1 MNGATPDPSQPAREP
16 DAVARLQLTQA
27 LQRAQYAI
35 AWERA
40 WPGLAR
46 LLSVIGLFLVV
57 SWAGLWLAL
66 PFLARAIGIG
76 LFALAALAA
85 LFPFSRF
92 RWPTREEALSRLDRG
107 TGIRHRPATALT
119 DTLSTRDPIAQA
131 LWREQRERTLASIKR
146 IRAGLPSPRLP
157 IHDPWALR
165 ALVMV
170 MLAAAYVAA
179 GDERTLR
186 IAAAFDWNGVL
197 APANVRVDAWVT
209 PPVYTGKPPVILSA
223 ARDAALPDSG
233 TPLPVPAGSTL
244 LVRSSGGAIDVVVGG
259 GVTEVAPIEQAPKG
273 TNERHFKITGDG
285 TAHVRAPSGQPLW
298 KFAATPD
305 RAPTIS
311 LAKDPERQARGSL
324 QMSYKLEDDY
334 GVTEARAQFAARTA
348 DAAKESNKESNKE
361 TNKEGK
367 DGKNKEADKAE
378 PRPLFEPPQFL
389 LVLPNART
397 RNGVGQTVK
406 DLSEDPYAGA
416 DVTLTLTAKDEAG
429 NEGKSEPFNMRL
441 PERLFTKPLARA
453 LIEQR
458 RVLALDAN
466 QSSQVYVA
474 LDALMIAPELFTPE
488 AGHYLGLYSISRQI
502 EAARKDDAMRKLM
515 ASVWSLD
522 LGLYSIVRQLDA
534 VRTDDALREV
544 VASLWAL
551 AVTIEDG
558 NISDV
563 DKALRAAQE
572 ALKQALERGAT
583 DEEIKKLTDNLRA
596 ALDNFLRQ
604 LAEQFRN
611 NPQQLARPLDPNTKM
626 LSQQDLKSMLDRLE
640 RMSRS
645 GDKDAAK
652 QLLEQLQQMLEN
664 LQMAQPGQGGDDMEQ
679 ALNELGD
686 MIRKQ
691 QQLRDKTYKQGQDSR
706 RERQRGKQGDQ
717 SMGDLQQ
724 DQQGLRDRLKKLQ
737 EELAKRGMGPG
748 QRGQQGQRGEQGQG
762 QQGQGQQGQGGD
774 QGDGEDG
781 LDQADN
787 AMGDATGRLGEGNAD
802 GAVDS
807 QGRALEA
814 LRKGAQSLAEAMQQG
829 DGDQPGDGPGNP
841 RGRQQGAANSTDP
854 LGRPMRHNEFSDDY
868 TVKIPGE
875 IDVQRVRRILE
886 ELRRRLADPSR
897 PQIELDYIERLLK
910 DY

>member
-1 MNGATPDPSQPAREP
+1 LLNGAPTDPTKSAREP
-16 DAVARLQLTQA
+16 DAVARLHLTQA

-40 WPGLAR
+40 WPGFAR
-46 LLSVIGLFLVV
+46 VLSVVGLFLVA
-57 SWAGLWLAL
+57 SWVGLWLAL
-66 PFLARAIGIG
+66 PFLARAVGIG

-85 LFPFSRF
+85 LFPFARF

-119 DTLSTRDPIAQA
+119 DTLSNNDPIAQA

-179 GDERTLR
+179 GDERNLR
-186 IAAAFDWNGVL
+186 IGAAFDWNGVL

-209 PPVYTGKPPVILSA
+209 PPAYTGKPPVILSA
-223 ARDAALPDSG
+223 ARDAASPDSAA
-233 TPLPVPAGSTL
+233 PLPVPSGSTL
-244 LVRSSGGAIDVVVGG
+244 LVRSSGGSIDVVVGG
-259 GVTEVAPIEQAPKG
+259 GVTEVAPSEQAPKG

-298 KFAATPD
+298 RFAATPD

-324 QMSYKLEDDY
+324 QMSYRLEDDY
-334 GVTEARAQFAARTA
+334 GVTEARAQFAVRNP
-348 DAAKESNKESNKE
+348 DAARETSKEA
-361 TNKEGK
+361 
-367 DGKNKEADKAE
+367 KNKDVDKAE
-378 PRPLFEPPQFL
+378 PRPLFEPPQFA

-416 DVTLTLTAKDEAG
+416 DVTLTLTARDEAG
-429 NEGKSEPFNMRL
+429 NEGRSEPFNMRL

-466 QSSQVYVA
+466 QDTQVYAA

-488 AGHYLGLYSISRQI
+488 TGHYLGLFSISRQI
-502 EAARKDDAMRKLM
+502 EEVRKDDASRKLM
-515 ASVWSLD
+515 ASAWSLD
-522 LGLYSIVRQLDA
+522 PGLYSVVRQLDA
-534 VRTDDALREV
+534 VRTDDAMREV

-558 NISDV
+558 QISDV
-563 DKALRAAQE
+563 EKALRAAQE

-611 NPQQLARPLDPNTKM
+611 NPQQQARPLDPNTKM

-645 GDKDAAK
+645 GDKEAAK

-706 RERQRGKQGDQ
+706 RDRQRGKQGDQ
-717 SMGDLQQ
+717 SMSDLQQ

-748 QRGQQGQRGEQGQG
+748 QRGQQGQQGQQGQRGE
-762 QQGQGQQGQGGD
+762 QGQGQQGQGGD

-781 LDQADN
+781 LEQADS
-787 AMGDATGRLGEGNAD
+787 AMGDAGGRLGEGNAD

-829 DGDQPGDGPGNP
+829 DGDQPGDGPGSP
-841 RGRQQGAANSTDP
+841 RGRQQGAQNSTDP

>member
-1 MNGATPDPSQPAREP
+1 LSGSPPDLPQPAREP
-16 DAVARLQLTQA
+16 DAAARLQLTQA
-27 LQRAQYAI
+27 LQRATYAI

-46 LLSVIGLFLVV
+46 LLSVVGLFLVA

-66 PFLARAIGIG
+66 PFVARVVGVG
-76 LFALAALAA
+76 LFGLLALGAL
-85 LFPFSRF
+85 LPLIRF
-92 RWPTREEALSRLDRG
+92 RWPTREAALARLDRG

-119 DTLSTRDPIAQA
+119 DTLATKDPISRA
-131 LWREQRERTLASIKR
+131 LWQAQRERTLASLKR
-146 IRAGLPSPRLP
+146 IRAGLPSPRLA

-170 MLAAAYVAA
+170 MLVASYVAA
-179 GDERTLR
+179 GDERTMR
-186 IAAAFDWNGVL
+186 VAAAFDWNGVL

-209 PPVYTGKPPVILSA
+209 PPAYTGKPPIILSA
-223 ARDAALPDSG
+223 ANRDAGAPDG
-233 TPLPVPAGSTL
+233 GPLSVPSGSTL
-244 LVRSSGGAIDVVVGG
+244 LVRSSGGTIDVVVGG
-259 GVTEVAPIEQAPKG
+259 GVTEIAPSEAAPQG
-273 TNERHFKITGDG
+273 TNERHFKIAGDG
-285 TAHVRAPSGQPLW
+285 TAHVRAPAGQPQW
-298 KFAATPD
+298 KFTATADNP
-305 RAPTIS
+305 PKIS
-311 LAKDPERQARGSL
+311 LAKDPERQAHGSL

-334 GVTEARAQFAARTA
+334 GVTEARAQFAARPSEATESGRPVTK
-348 DAAKESNKESNKE
+348 DANA
-361 TNKEGK
+361 
-367 DGKNKEADKAE
+367 AE
-378 PRPLFEPPQFL
+378 PRPLFEAPQFA

-416 DVTLTLTAKDEAG
+416 EVTLILTAKDEGG

-458 RVLALDAN
+458 RILALDAN
-466 QSSQVYVA
+466 RNSQVFAA
-474 LDALMIAPELFTPE
+474 LDALLIAPELFTPE
-488 AGHYLGLYSISRQI
+488 TGHYLGLYSVARQL
-502 EAARKDDAMRKLM
+502 EAAR
-515 ASVWSLD
+515 
-522 LGLYSIVRQLDA
+522 
-534 VRTDDALREV
+534 TDVALREV

-563 DKALRAAQE
+563 EKALRAAQD
-572 ALKQALERGAT
+572 ALKQALERGAS

-604 LAEQFRN
+604 LAEQMQK
-611 NPQQLARPLDPNTKM
+611 NPQQLARPLDPNTRM
-626 LSQQDLKSMLDRLE
+626 LSQNDLKNMLDRLE
-640 RMSRS
+640 RMSRA

-664 LQMAQPGQGGDDMEQ
+664 LQMAQPGQSGDGDMEQ

-691 QQLRDKTYKQGQDSR
+691 QQLRDKTFKQGQDSR
-706 RERQRGKQGDQ
+706 RDRMRGKQGEQ

-737 EELAKRGMGPG
+737 QELAKRGMGPG
-748 QRGQQGQRGEQGQG
+748 QRGDKG
-762 QQGQGQQGQGGD
+762 QQGQDGQQGD
-774 QGDGEDG
+774 QPGDGEDG
-781 LDQADN
+781 LDQADS
-787 AMGDATGRLGEGNAD
+787 AMGDAGGRLGEGNAD

-807 QGRALEA
+807 QGKALEA

-829 DGDQPGDGPGNP
+829 DGDQPGEGPGNAK
-841 RGRQQGAANSTDP
+841 GRQQGAQNGTDP
-854 LGRPMRHNEFSDDY
+854 LGRPMRHNEFTDDFS
-868 TVKIPGE
+868 VKIPGE

>member
-1 MNGATPDPSQPAREP
+1 LNGVTPDPSDPIRDG
-16 DAVARLQLTQA
+16 DALPRLKLAQA
-27 LQRAQYAI
+27 LDRARYAI

-40 WPGLAR
+40 WPNLAR
-46 LLSVIGLFLVV
+46 LLTVVGLFLAL

-66 PFLARAIGIG
+66 PFLARAIG
-76 LFALAALAA
+76 LVVFAGVAIAA
-85 LFPFSRF
+85 LFPLVRF
-92 RWPTREEALSRLDRG
+92 RWPSREEGLSRLDRG
-107 TGIRHRPATALT
+107 SGIRHRPATTLT
-119 DTLSTRDPIAQA
+119 DTLTSQDPVAKA
-131 LWREQRERTLASIKR
+131 LWQAQRERTLASLKR
-146 IRAGLPSPRLP
+146 IRAGLPRPRLAL
-157 IHDPWALR
+157 HDPWALR

-170 MLAAAYVAA
+170 MLVATFFAA
-179 GDERTLR
+179 GNERAMRLG
-186 IAAAFDWNGVL
+186 AAFDWNGVL
-197 APANVRVDAWVT
+197 APTNVRVDAWVT
-209 PPVYTGKPPVILSA
+209 PPLYTGKPPVILSA
-223 ARDAALPDSG
+223 ANKEAAALPAG
-233 TPLPVPAGSTL
+233 GPLAVPAGSTL
-244 LVRSSGGAIDVVVGG
+244 IVRSSGGSLDVVVSGG
-259 GVTEVAPIEQAPKG
+259 LKEVAPTEATPKG
-273 TNERHFKITGDG
+273 TNEKHFAITGDG
-285 TAHVRAPSGQPLW
+285 TAHVRAPAGQPQW
-298 KFAATPD
+298 AFAATPD
-305 RAPTIS
+305 RAPTIA
-311 LAKDPERQARGSL
+311 LAKDPERQARGAL
-324 QMSYKLEDDY
+324 QLSYKIEDDY
-334 GVTEARAQFAARTA
+334 GVTGAEAQFGLRPA
-348 DAAKESNKESNKE
+348 DAKDGAKDG
-361 TNKEGK
+361 GK
-367 DGKNKEADKAE
+367 DGDTKAAA
-378 PRPLFEPPQFL
+378 RPLFQPPQFP

-458 RVLALDAN
+458 RILALDA
-466 QSSQVYVA
+466 SQNAQVFTA

-488 AGHYLGLYSISRQI
+488 AGHYLGLYSVSRQL
-502 EAARKDDAMRKLM
+502 EAA
-515 ASVWSLD
+515 
-522 LGLYSIVRQLDA
+522 
-534 VRTDDALREV
+534 RTDDALREV

-645 GDKDAAK
+645 GDKEAAK

-706 RERQRGKQGDQ
+706 RDRSRGKQGDQ

-748 QRGQQGQRGEQGQG
+748 QRGQQGQQGQRGE
-762 QQGQGQQGQGGD
+762 QGQGQQGQGGD

-781 LDQADN
+781 LDQADS

-829 DGDQPGDGPGNP
+829 DGDQPGDGPGSP

-854 LGRPMRHNEFSDDY
+854 LGRPMRNNEFTDDY

>member
-1 MNGATPDPSQPAREP
+1 MSGVPPDPTKPAREP

-27 LQRAQYAI
+27 LRRAQYAI
-35 AWERA
+35 AWERT
-40 WPGLAR
+40 WPGLVR
-46 LLSVIGLFLVV
+46 FLSVVGLFLVA

-66 PFLARAIGIG
+66 PFLGRAIGIG

-85 LFPFSRF
+85 LFPLARF
-92 RWPTREEALSRLDRG
+92 RWPSREEALSRLDRG

-119 DTLSTRDPIAQA
+119 DTLSTKDPIAQA

-146 IRAGLPSPRLP
+146 IRAGLPSPRLA

-179 GDERTLR
+179 GDERALR

-209 PPVYTGKPPVILSA
+209 PPLYTGKPPVILSA
-223 ARDAALPDSG
+223 ANRDAAASDSG
-233 TPLPVPAGSTL
+233 APLPVPAGSTL
-244 LVRSSGGAIDVVVGG
+244 LVRSSGGNIDVAVGG
-259 GVTEVAPIEQAPKG
+259 GVTEVAPSEQAPKG
-273 TNERHFKITGDG
+273 TNERHFKIAGDG

-298 KFAATPD
+298 RFAATPD
-305 RAPTIS
+305 RAPSIS

-334 GVTEARAQFAARTA
+334 GVSEARAQFAARPA
-348 DAAKESNKESNKE
+348 DAAQDGSKEAGKEAN
-361 TNKEGK
+361 K
-367 DGKNKEADKAE
+367 DGKTAE
-378 PRPLFEPPQFL
+378 PRPLFEPPQFA

-397 RNGVGQTVK
+397 RSGVGQTVK

-458 RVLALDAN
+458 RILALDAN
-466 QSSQVYVA
+466 QNSQVYTA

-488 AGHYLGLYSISRQI
+488 AGHYLGLFSVKHQL
-502 EAARKDDAMRKLM
+502 EAARTDAAMR
-515 ASVWSLD
+515 D
-522 LGLYSIVRQLDA
+522 
-534 VRTDDALREV
+534 V

-558 NISDV
+558 NITDV
-563 DKALRAAQE
+563 EKALRAAQE

-611 NPQQLARPLDPNTKM
+611 NPQQQARPLDPNTKM

-645 GDKDAAK
+645 GDKEAAK

-664 LQMAQPGQGGDDMEQ
+664 LQMAQPGQGGDNEMEQ

-706 RERQRGKQGDQ
+706 RDRMRGKQGDQ

-748 QRGQQGQRGEQGQG
+748 QRGQQGQRGDQQGQQG
-762 QQGQGQQGQGGD
+762 QQGQGQQGQGGE

-781 LDQADN
+781 LDQADS

-854 LGRPMRHNEFSDDY
+854 LGRPMRHNEFTDDY

-886 ELRRRLADPSR
+886 ELRRRLGDPSR

>member
-1 MNGATPDPSQPAREP
+1 MSGASPDPSQPAREP
-16 DAVARLQLTQA
+16 DTVARLHLTQA

-46 LLSVIGLFLVV
+46 ILSVVGLFLVA

-76 LFALAALAA
+76 LFVLAALAA
-85 LFPFSRF
+85 LFPLARF

-119 DTLSTRDPIAQA
+119 DTLSTKDPIAQA

-179 GDERTLR
+179 GDERTMR

-223 ARDAALPDSG
+223 ANRDAASPDSG
-233 TPLPVPAGSTL
+233 APLPVPSGSTL
-244 LVRSSGGAIDVVVGG
+244 LVRSSGGTIDVVVGG
-259 GVTEVAPIEQAPKG
+259 GVTEIAPSEQAPKG

-298 KFAATPD
+298 RFAATPD
-305 RAPTIS
+305 RAPAIS

-334 GVTEARAQFAARTA
+334 GVTEARAQFAARNA
-348 DAAKESNKESNKE
+348 DAAKESKE
-361 TNKEGK
+361 
-367 DGKNKEADKAE
+367 DKNKEADKAE
-378 PRPLFEPPQFL
+378 RRPLFEPPQFA

-458 RVLALDAN
+458 RILALDAN
-466 QSSQVYVA
+466 QNALVYTA

-488 AGHYLGLYSISRQI
+488 TGHYLGLFSVSDRSRRPQRRCHAQADGQRWRSIGIRSRQL
-502 EAARKDDAMRKLM
+502 EAARTDA
-515 ASVWSLD
+515 
-522 LGLYSIVRQLDA
+522 
-534 VRTDDALREV
+534 ALREV

-604 LAEQFRN
+604 LVEQQRN

-640 RMSRS
+640 RLSRS

-664 LQMAQPGQGGDDMEQ
+664 LQMAQPGQGGDEMEQ

-706 RERQRGKQGDQ
+706 RDRQRGKQGDQ

-748 QRGQQGQRGEQGQG
+748 QRGQQGQQGQQGQRGE
-762 QQGQGQQGQGGD
+762 QGQGQQGQGGD

-781 LDQADN
+781 LDQADS

-807 QGRALEA
+807 QGRALDA

-841 RGRQQGAANSTDP
+841 RGRQQGATNSTDP
-854 LGRPMRHNEFSDDY
+854 LGRPMRNNEFTDDY

>member
-1 MNGATPDPSQPAREP
+1 MNGTSPDPTKSTREP
-16 DAVARLQLTQA
+16 DTVARLQLTQA
-27 LQRAQYAI
+27 LQRAQYAL

-40 WPGLAR
+40 WPGFAR
-46 LLSVIGLFLVV
+46 ILSVVGLFLVA

-66 PFLARAIGIG
+66 PFLARVIGIG
-76 LFALAALAA
+76 LFALLALAA
-85 LFPFSRF
+85 FFPLARF

-119 DTLSTRDPIAQA
+119 DTLSTKDPIAQA
-131 LWREQRERTLASIKR
+131 LWQEQRERTLASIKR

-179 GDERTLR
+179 GDERALR

-223 ARDAALPDSG
+223 NRDAASPDSG
-233 TPLPVPAGSTL
+233 APLSVPSGSTL

-259 GVTEVAPIEQAPKG
+259 GVTEVAPGEQAPKG

-285 TAHVRAPSGQPLW
+285 SAHVRAPAGQPLW
-298 KFAATPD
+298 RFAATPD
-305 RAPTIS
+305 RAPSIS

-334 GVTEARAQFAARTA
+334 GVTEARAQFATRNA
-348 DAAKESNKESNKE
+348 DAAKETNKEANKE
-361 TNKEGK
+361 TNKDGKNEGK
-367 DGKNKEADKAE
+367 DGKSKEADKAE
-378 PRPLFEPPQFL
+378 PRPLFEPPQFA

-458 RVLALDAN
+458 RILALDGN
-466 QSSQVYVA
+466 QNAQVYTA

-488 AGHYLGLYSISRQI
+488 TGHYLGLFSVSRQL
-502 EAARKDDAMRKLM
+502 EAAR
-515 ASVWSLD
+515 
-522 LGLYSIVRQLDA
+522 
-534 VRTDDALREV
+534 TDVALREV

-604 LAEQFRN
+604 LVEQQRN

-664 LQMAQPGQGGDDMEQ
+664 LQMAQPGQGGDNEMEQ

-691 QQLRDKTYKQGQDSR
+691 QQLRDKTYKQGQDSSR
-706 RERQRGKQGDQ
+706 DRQRGKQGDQ

-748 QRGQQGQRGEQGQG
+748 QRGQQGQQGQQGQRGEQGQG

-781 LDQADN
+781 LDQADS
-787 AMGDATGRLGEGNAD
+787 AMGDATGRLGDGNAD

-854 LGRPMRHNEFSDDY
+854 LGRPMRNNEFTDDY

-886 ELRRRLADPSR
+886 ELRRRLGDPSR

>member
-1 MNGATPDPSQPAREP
+1 M
-16 DAVARLQLTQA
+16 
-27 LQRAQYAI
+27 
-35 AWERA
+35 
-40 WPGLAR
+40 
-46 LLSVIGLFLVV
+46 
-57 SWAGLWLAL
+57 
-66 PFLARAIGIG
+66 
-76 LFALAALAA
+76 
-85 LFPFSRF
+85 
-92 RWPTREEALSRLDRG
+92 
-107 TGIRHRPATALT
+107 RP
-119 DTLSTRDPIAQA
+119 R
-131 LWREQRERTLASIKR
+131 
-146 IRAGLPSPRLP
+146 
-157 IHDPWALR
+157 
-165 ALVMV
+165 
-170 MLAAAYVAA
+170 
-179 GDERTLR
+179 
-186 IAAAFDWNGVL
+186 
-197 APANVRVDAWVT
+197 
-209 PPVYTGKPPVILSA
+209 KP
-223 ARDAALPDSG
+223 
-233 TPLPVPAGSTL
+233 
-244 LVRSSGGAIDVVVGG
+244 
-259 GVTEVAPIEQAPKG
+259 
-273 TNERHFKITGDG
+273 
-285 TAHVRAPSGQPLW
+285 
-298 KFAATPD
+298 
-305 RAPTIS
+305 
-311 LAKDPERQARGSL
+311 
-324 QMSYKLEDDY
+324 
-334 GVTEARAQFAARTA
+334 
-348 DAAKESNKESNKE
+348 NKEA
-361 TNKEGK
+361 
-367 DGKNKEADKAE
+367 KNKEADKAE
-378 PRPLFEPPQFL
+378 PRPLFEPPQFP

-466 QSSQVYVA
+466 QNAQVYAA

-488 AGHYLGLYSISRQI
+488 TAGLSIYHRRPAMQRGSIGCTARASR
-502 EAARKDDAMRKLM
+502 R
-515 ASVWSLD
+515 
-522 LGLYSIVRQLDA
+522 
-534 VRTDDALREV
+534 RTDDALREV

-645 GDKDAAK
+645 GDKEAAK

-664 LQMAQPGQGGDDMEQ
+664 LQMAQPGQGGDEMEQ

-706 RERQRGKQGDQ
+706 RDRQRGKQGDQ
-717 SMGDLQQ
+717 SMSDLQQ

-748 QRGQQGQRGEQGQG
+748 QRGQQGQQGQRGE
-762 QQGQGQQGQGGD
+762 QGQGQQGQGGD

-781 LDQADN
+781 LEQADS
-787 AMGDATGRLGEGNAD
+787 AMGDAGGRLGEGNAD

>member
-1 MNGATPDPSQPAREP
+1 LLNGAPSDPTKSPREP
-16 DAVARLQLTQA
+16 DAAARLQLTQA

-40 WPGLAR
+40 WPGFAR
-46 LLSVIGLFLVV
+46 ILSVAGLFLVA

-66 PFLARAIGIG
+66 PFLARAIGII
-76 LFALAALAA
+76 LFVLLVLAA
-85 LFPFSRF
+85 LFPLSRF

-119 DTLSTRDPIAQA
+119 DTLSTKDPIAQA
-131 LWREQRERTLASIKR
+131 LWREQRERTLASIRR

-223 ARDAALPDSG
+223 ARDTVSPDSAA
-233 TPLPVPAGSTL
+233 PLPVPSGSTL
-244 LVRSSGGAIDVVVGG
+244 LVRSSGGTIDVVVGG
-259 GVTEVAPIEQAPKG
+259 GVTEVAPSEQAPRG

-298 KFAATPD
+298 RFAATPD

-311 LAKDPERQARGSL
+311 LVKDPERQARGSL

-334 GVTEARAQFAARTA
+334 GVTEARAQFAAHNP
-348 DAAKESNKESNKE
+348 DAAKESNKEG
-361 TNKEGK
+361 TT
-367 DGKNKEADKAE
+367 KEADKAE
-378 PRPLFEPPQFL
+378 RRPLFEAPQFA

-429 NEGKSEPFNMRL
+429 NEGRSEPLNMRL

-458 RVLALDAN
+458 RILALDAD
-466 QSSQVYVA
+466 QSSQVYAA

-488 AGHYLGLYSISRQI
+488 TGHYLGLFNVSRQI
-502 EAARKDDAMRKLM
+502 EAARNDDAMRKLM
-515 ASVWSLD
+515 ASAWSLD
-522 LGLYSIVRQLDA
+522 PGVYSVVRQLDA

-544 VASLWAL
+544 VASLWSL

-604 LAEQFRN
+604 LAEQQRN

-640 RMSRS
+640 RLSRS

-664 LQMAQPGQGGDDMEQ
+664 LQMAQPGQGGDEMEQ

-706 RERQRGKQGDQ
+706 RDRQRGKQGDQ
-717 SMGDLQQ
+717 SMSDLQQ

-748 QRGQQGQRGEQGQG
+748 QRGQQGQQGKQGQRGE
-762 QQGQGQQGQGGD
+762 QGQGQQGQGGD

-781 LDQADN
+781 LEQADS
-787 AMGDATGRLGEGNAD
+787 AMGDAGGRLGEGNAD

-854 LGRPMRHNEFSDDY
+854 LGRPMRNNEFTDDY